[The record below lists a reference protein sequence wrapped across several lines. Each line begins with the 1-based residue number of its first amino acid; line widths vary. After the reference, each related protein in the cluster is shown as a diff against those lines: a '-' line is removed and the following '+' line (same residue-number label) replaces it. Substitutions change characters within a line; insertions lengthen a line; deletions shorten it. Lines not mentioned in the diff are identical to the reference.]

1 MTDEERKISD
11 EGYKKVDR
19 RVTAD
24 AETAAAAEA
33 PPAEQ
38 PPAEVAAAD
47 QPAPD
52 AATEQG
58 ASAEAAAGNIGVYG
72 ILRFTVSL
80 LSQQA
85 WISLGLQAPP
95 GQETQTNL
103 PEARVCIDTLSFV
116 VEKLQP
122 DLDEA
127 EKKELQGLLANLRA
141 NYVTRL

>member
-24 AETAAAAEA
+24 AEATSPAEA
-33 PPAEQ
+33 PSEAQ
-38 PPAEVAAAD
+38 
-47 QPAPD
+47 AP
-52 AATEQG
+52 
-58 ASAEAAAGNIGVYG
+58 AEAAAEQDAAAASTMGEIGVYG

-95 GQETQTNL
+95 GQETKTDL
-103 PEARVCIDTLSFV
+103 HEARVCIDTLAFV

-122 DLDEA
+122 DLDET

-141 NYVTRL
+141 NYVTRA